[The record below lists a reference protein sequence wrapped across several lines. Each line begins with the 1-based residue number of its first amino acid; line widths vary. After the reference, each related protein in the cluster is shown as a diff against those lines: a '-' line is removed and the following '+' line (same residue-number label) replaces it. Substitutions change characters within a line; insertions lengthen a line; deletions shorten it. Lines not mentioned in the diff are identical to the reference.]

1 MNKTEQA
8 FLNILKAALQGKMY
22 EQAHRPEEWRQI
34 FQMAQLHTV
43 LPLIYEA
50 GYRSA
55 AGAMEAIPEMRQIR
69 GQVRRQ
75 VLMQTFRTAEFLTLY
90 KRLTEAGVRP
100 LVLKG
105 LTCRSLYPKPDQ
117 RPSGDEDVLVR
128 PEELEKCCA
137 ELEAF
142 GMASELSDE
151 ERTDVYEI
159 PYRKAGSALYIEL
172 HKHLFPP
179 ASEAYGDWNRFFRQA
194 FDRAVVLEVQ
204 GTAIYMMAPT
214 DNLFYLICHAF
225 KHFMHS
231 GFGIRQVCDI
241 VLYAQ
246 KYGAEIRWPQFWHNC
261 WKIRGEQFA
270 AALLA
275 IGENNLGFDPVQAGC
290 PDYRTHLQTDE
301 TMLLED
307 LLAGGLYGDATLSR
321 KHSSNITLDA
331 VVAVNKG
338 KIKKSSVLKSL
349 FPPARKLTHRYA
361 YLKKHP
367 YLLPFAWTDRLL
379 KYRKETREVAGSD
392 AMEALRIGGRRLELF
407 RAYDIID

>member
-1 MNKTEQA
+1 M
-8 FLNILKAALQGKMY
+8 NILRTALQGEIY
-22 EQAHRPEEWRQI
+22 ERPAHSPEEWRQI
-34 FQMAQLHTV
+34 FQLAQLHTV

-50 GYRSA
+50 AYRSA
-55 AGAMEAIPEMRQIR
+55 AGAIESVPDMRLVR

-90 KRLTEAGVRP
+90 KRLAAAGIRP

-117 RPSGDEDVLVR
+117 RPSGDEDILVHPDEVAR
-128 PEELEKCCA
+128 CCA

-142 GMASELSDE
+142 GMVSELNAE
-151 ERTDVYEI
+151 ERADVYEI
-159 PYRKAGSALYIEL
+159 PYRKDGGALYIEL

-179 ASEAYGDWNRFFRQA
+179 ASEAYGDWNRFFRQV
-194 FDRAVVLEVQ
+194 FDRAVVMEVQ
-204 GTAIYMMAPT
+204 GVEIRTMAPT

-241 VLYAQ
+241 VLYVQ
-246 KYGAEIRWPQFWHNC
+246 KYGTAVRWPQFWQHC
-261 WKIRGEQFA
+261 RKIRGEQFA

-275 IGENNLGFDPVQAGC
+275 IGEKYLGLDPVQAGC
-290 PDYRTHLQTDE
+290 GDYRTHLQTDE
-301 TMLLED
+301 NLLLED

-331 VVAVNKG
+331 VAAGNKG
-338 KIKKSSVLKSL
+338 KAPGASVLKSL
-349 FPPARKLTHRYA
+349 FPPVQKLTHRYA

-367 YLLPFAWTDRLL
+367 YLVPFAWADRLL
-379 KYRKETREVAGSD
+379 KYRKETKETEGSD
-392 AMEALRIGGRRLELF
+392 AMEAIRIGSRRLELF